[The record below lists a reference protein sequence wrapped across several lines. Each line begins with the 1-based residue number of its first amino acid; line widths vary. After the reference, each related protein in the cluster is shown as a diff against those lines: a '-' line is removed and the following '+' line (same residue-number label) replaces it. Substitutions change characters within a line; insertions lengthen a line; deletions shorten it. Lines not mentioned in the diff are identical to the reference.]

1 MRKFEKLLYLFTI
14 LIISAIFIIV
24 MRNYNISKKQQKIS
38 KENQEHVFYEPEYN
52 SEYIKNINTI
62 SLENDAIKNKYQFVY
77 FSDLHIS
84 QVNENEPNEQIKSNL
99 YERNKGFWGDEDS
112 TLSRNTFKEII
123 NYTNNKNANALLLNG
138 DIVDSPADSSMAVLR
153 ENLNNLKVDYLY
165 MLGNHD
171 WSFLWDY
178 HTENTKKEQL
188 PKFKEF
194 MDDTDVSYLEYE
206 DLIILAINDSTD
218 QIPESSLSKIKKVLE
233 KKKPTIVMMHVP
245 ISTPSI
251 ATKSEEVRNRV
262 SAVGNGGIEPTESTR
277 MAIDMILSDEYKVF
291 YVLGAHIHFHLED
304 NLNENVHEYITD
316 TGFNG
321 IKVKKFINILEL
333 IIKVKNI
340 LIF

>member
-1 MRKFEKLLYLFTI
+1 MRKFEKLLYFLTI
-14 LIISAIFIIV
+14 FVIVIIFIIV
-24 MRNYNISKKQQKIS
+24 IRKYITSKKQVQEPEK
-38 KENQEHVFYEPEYN
+38 KEHIFYDPEYN

-62 SLENDAIKNKYQFVY
+62 NLENNDIKNKYQFVY

-84 QVNENEPNEQIKSNL
+84 QVNENEPNEQIRSNL

-112 TLSRNTFKEII
+112 SLSRNTFKEII

-138 DIVDSPADSSMAVLR
+138 DIIDSPADSSMSVLK

-165 MLGNHD
+165 ALGNHD
-171 WSFLWDY
+171 WSFWWDY
-178 HTENTKKEQL
+178 HTENARKEQL

-194 MDDTDVSYLEYE
+194 MNDTEVSYLEYE

-218 QIPESSLSKIKKVLE
+218 QILESSLSKIKEVLE

-251 ATKSEEVRNRV
+251 ATKSEEQRNRV
-262 SAVGNGGIEPTESTR
+262 SAVGNGGIEPTENTR

-304 NLNENVHEYITD
+304 DLNENIHEYITD

-321 IKVKKFINILEL
+321 TINVLKI
-333 IIKVKNI
+333 NN
-340 LIF
+340 